1 MVEPRLGNSV
11 PTEQKPDVKPLTARV
26 EPYKKKFTPD
36 ELRNAFMTV
45 WQKLQGKDDTVSCG
59 RQPHNTVSYSR
70 W

>member
-36 ELRNAFMTV
+36 ELRNALM
-45 WQKLQGKDDTVSCG
+45 
-59 RQPHNTVSYSR
+59 PI
-70 W
+70 